1 VVELAVPSPHDHCHE
16 VGVGVEVSVTEMGFG
31 MRRKFLFV
39 VKDATGAPAQLD
51 GVAVSFTY
59 VAFRFPLI
67 SNVRVEKVYGVPPVN
82 PPASRNVD
90 EFVRLVVP
98 PNPVNEYWVPLK
110 STSVGFVHVHVI
122 CSHVAVL
129 FVKPVIDA
137 GGVVS
142 GGV

>member
-1 VVELAVPSPHDHCHE
+1 MELAVPSPHDHSHD
-16 VGVGVEVSVTEMGFG
+16 VGVGVLVSVTEMGLG
-31 MRRKFLFV
+31 MRRKFLLV

-59 VAFRFPLI
+59 VAFRFPVI

-90 EFVRLVVP
+90 EFVRLVVL
-98 PNPVNEYWVPLK
+98 PNPVRVYCVPLK
-110 STSVGFVHVHVI
+110 SASVGFVHVHVI
-122 CSHVAVL
+122 CWHVAVL
-129 FVKPVIDA
+129 LARLVMLA

-142 GGV
+142 GVV

>member
-1 VVELAVPSPHDHCHE
+1 MAVPSPHDQFHD
-16 VGVGVEVSVTEMGFG
+16 VGVGVLVSVTEIGLG
-31 MRRKFLFV
+31 IRRKFLFV

-59 VAFRFPLI
+59 VAFIFPVI

-98 PNPVNEYWVPLK
+98 ANPVNEYWVPLK
-110 STSVGFVHVHVI
+110 STSVGFVQFHVI

-129 FVKPVIDA
+129 LARLVMLA

-142 GGV
+142 GRL